1 MQLPFL
7 HMSPKVQAMPS
18 LQPVRS
24 GLLPP
29 SMQVCAPVTQ
39 EVTPF
44 LQTLGFEVQ
53 EPPAVQATQVPAPLQ
68 TMFVPQPVPA
78 ALLPASTQVWA
89 PVAQD
94 VVPVLQALGLLVQ
107 EV

>member
-7 HMSPKVQAMPS
+7 HTSPKVQAMPS

-24 GLLPP
+24 GLLLPSTQVWLPVAQEVTPFLQTLGFPVQALPAVQATQAPVPLHTMFVPQPVPAALSPP

-39 EVTPF
+39 EVMPF

-53 EPPAVQATQVPAPLQ
+53 E
-68 TMFVPQPVPA
+68 
-78 ALLPASTQVWA
+78 
-89 PVAQD
+89 
-94 VVPVLQALGLLVQ
+94 
-107 EV
+107 